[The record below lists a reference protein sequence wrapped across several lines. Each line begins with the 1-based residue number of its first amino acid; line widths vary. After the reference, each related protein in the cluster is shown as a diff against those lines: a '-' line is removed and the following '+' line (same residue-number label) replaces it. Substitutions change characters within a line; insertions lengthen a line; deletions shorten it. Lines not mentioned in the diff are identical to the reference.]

1 MTATVDLTRLMYVTL
16 KGKTVVITG
25 ASSGIGA
32 ATANSMARRGAHV
45 VLLARGIAGL
55 EREAAEI
62 TAAGGRAT
70 VYPVDVS
77 DGDAVEAVA
86 ERCLAE
92 VGSVDVVVNN
102 AGIGEW
108 LFIDETS
115 AEQMRAMM
123 AVPAFAAF
131 YVTKAFLPSMIARG
145 SGQITTVNGPGA
157 YAPWPGSMGY
167 AMARWALR
175 GFAEALRAD
184 LHGTG
189 VGVTQVVMGHVASP
203 YYENNPGTT
212 DRIATLDRLI
222 PTLSVEQAGEIVT
235 KATERGRR
243 DVFAPPLIRA
253 LIGLHK
259 VMPRPVHW
267 LVIKSGA
274 SRSSIPAQ
282 Q

>member
-1 MTATVDLTRLMYVTL
+1 MTLQN
-16 KGKTVVITG
+16 KTVLITG

-45 VLLARGIAGL
+45 VLLARGVAAL

-77 DGDAVEAVA
+77 DGRAVA
-86 ERCLAE
+86 EVADRCLTE
-92 VGSVDVVVNN
+92 VGPVDVVVNN

-115 AEQMRAMM
+115 DEQMREMM

-131 YVTKAFLPSMIARG
+131 YVTKAFLPSMIERG
-145 SGQITTVNGPGA
+145 SGWVTTVNGPGA

-175 GFAEALRAD
+175 GFAESLRAD

-212 DRIATLDRLI
+212 DRIATLDRMI
-222 PTLSVEQAGEIVT
+222 PTLTVEQAGEIVT
-235 KATERGRR
+235 KATEQRRR
-243 DVFAPPLIRA
+243 DVFAPPMIRA
-253 LIGLHK
+253 LITLHK
-259 VMPRPVHW
+259 LMPRPLHW
-267 LVIKSGA
+267 LVITSGA
-274 SRSSIPAQ
+274 SRPSIAVNRPV
-282 Q
+282 